1 MKKIIMIIDDE
12 PDSLKLVKMRLEGSG
27 YKVLTAESHE
37 DAFSLMKRQVP
48 DLVLLDVVMPGR
60 NGYEVC
66 NEIKNGEKTKNVPVI
81 LFTANSEQKTHLESN
96 AGFIAADDCI
106 LKPFEPE
113 ELLAKIKK
121 FVG

>member
-1 MKKIIMIIDDE
+1 MKKTILIIDDE
-12 PDSLKLVKMRLEGSG
+12 PDSLALAKMRLEASG
-27 YKVLTAESHE
+27 YKVLTAQSQE

-66 NEIKNGEKTKNVPVI
+66 NEIKNGDKTKDVPVV
-81 LFTANSEQKTHLESN
+81 LFTANLEQKTHLESN
-96 AGFIAADDCI
+96 AEFISADDCI

-121 FVG
+121 FIG